1 MQPIRVLIA
10 EDEPPVARFIQK
22 LTERAGPF
30 RIVAVCVNGEE
41 ALEAIERLRPE
52 ILITDIQMPGM
63 NGLSLIRR
71 ATAIVPD
78 LQSVIISGYKMF
90 EYAQEALRLGA
101 VGYITKPIDPVQF
114 HLVLHKL
121 SSVRLLEQSL
131 ERGKMLTRALQ
142 ANDADA
148 ICEIVGHPFY
158 RIAALYCCGDT
169 DDYTDG
175 FQSLPSD
182 VIQAFY
188 RDMFVMVSGIDS
200 PEQPPSAETDKL
212 FAHLKDIPDRSSTYM
227 RILEARPTEEIGKQI
242 HIDYRNLRKLAVPG
256 VSVSVVCEKSAD
268 AVPDAAYG
276 DEACLQ
282 RVESA
287 IYAKDL
293 GRIRSGI
300 SSLFDVW
307 QQKHASVYHVKLQ
320 LRNIAELLQHS
331 GLLSSGTISAT
342 EFFDDSIRYSSCFDD
357 ICADVLSFIQDC
369 FQTQSESNLSPRRD
383 SRMIFEQIVRL
394 IRSQQVKNYSL
405 QEISYRFDVSQPYI
419 RKIFRQ
425 YTGKSYKEYVLDA
438 NIERAKDLMR
448 QNPQILVKDVAE
460 QLGFEQMYFS
470 TVFSKTVGM
479 TPSQYRDKLLRET

>member
-142 ANDADA
+142 ANDAGA

-158 RIAALYCCGDT
+158 R
-169 DDYTDG
+169 
-175 FQSLPSD
+175 
-182 VIQAFY
+182 
-188 RDMFVMVSGIDS
+188 R
-200 PEQPPSAETDKL
+200 
-212 FAHLKDIPDRSSTYM
+212 
-227 RILEARPTEEIGKQI
+227 
-242 HIDYRNLRKLAVPG
+242 
-256 VSVSVVCEKSAD
+256 
-268 AVPDAAYG
+268 YG
-276 DEACLQ
+276 
-282 RVESA
+282 
-287 IYAKDL
+287 
-293 GRIRSGI
+293 
-300 SSLFDVW
+300 
-307 QQKHASVYHVKLQ
+307 
-320 LRNIAELLQHS
+320 
-331 GLLSSGTISAT
+331 
-342 EFFDDSIRYSSCFDD
+342 
-357 ICADVLSFIQDC
+357 
-369 FQTQSESNLSPRRD
+369 
-383 SRMIFEQIVRL
+383 
-394 IRSQQVKNYSL
+394 
-405 QEISYRFDVSQPYI
+405 
-419 RKIFRQ
+419 
-425 YTGKSYKEYVLDA
+425 
-438 NIERAKDLMR
+438 
-448 QNPQILVKDVAE
+448 
-460 QLGFEQMYFS
+460 
-470 TVFSKTVGM
+470 
-479 TPSQYRDKLLRET
+479 